1 MRRNLELTS
10 EENSINILNA
20 MAAEYAIVNPDDDV
34 PEELQPNEAL
44 VDNRVKFFV
53 PSARNDFDFS
63 SVPKGTQIVVIEH
76 FSNDTTWKDLVA
88 LKNCEAKNCIE
99 MLYLQHDG
107 IIDGETSDIVE
118 TIAALPN
125 LREIHYCGYY
135 AQYSKELIEVAPPH
149 INLIQ
154 IF

>member
-1 MRRNLELTS
+1 MRRNPELTS
-10 EENSINILNA
+10 AENSINILNA
-20 MAAEYAIVNPDDDV
+20 MAGEYAVTYPDEEI

-44 VDNRVKFFV
+44 VDDRVRFFA
-53 PSARNDFDFS
+53 PYSDDFAFS
-63 SVPKGTQIVVIEH
+63 SVPKGTQMVVIEY
-76 FSNDTTWKDLVA
+76 FANDQTWKHLVA
-88 LKNCEAKNCIE
+88 LKNSEAKNDIE
-99 MLYLQHDG
+99 VLYLQHDG